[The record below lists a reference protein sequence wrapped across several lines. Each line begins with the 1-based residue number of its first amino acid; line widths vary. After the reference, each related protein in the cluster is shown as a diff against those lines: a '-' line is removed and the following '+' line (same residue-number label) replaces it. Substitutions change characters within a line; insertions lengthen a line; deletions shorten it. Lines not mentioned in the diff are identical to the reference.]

1 MSRVVQIQ
9 TNFSIGEL
17 DPLLRGRV
25 DLKQYYNA
33 LQSATNV
40 FIQPQGGVKRRDGLK
55 FITELPSAGNP
66 QNGVRLIPF
75 EFNASDSYMFALVH
89 QRIYIFRNKALVT
102 NINGTGN
109 DFLAISSVT
118 SAMLS
123 TIRYAQSADTIIL
136 CHADLTPLKI
146 VRGADHN
153 LWTISTVTFTNA
165 PTHAY
170 TLTTSNPSA
179 DITPDKTS
187 GNVKI
192 TASAGIFLS
201 SHVGQFINITSSYGR
216 LRIVEFVSSTVVKC
230 RAIINM
236 FDTTAVADS
245 DWELETGYEDAWS
258 GSRGYPV
265 SVTFHE
271 SRLYFGGSKGQ
282 PTTFW
287 GSNVGDYFNFEF
299 GEGLDDQSI
308 TGTIVTESLNAIV
321 DIFSGR
327 DLQIFTTGGEFY
339 LPQTTNEPITPSNL
353 TVRVGTRNGIKAG
366 VPVAGLDSGT
376 IYVQRSGKSLNEM
389 SFTDTELAYTTANIS
404 LLSSHLLN
412 TPVDMAIRRSTST
425 EETDRLFVVNSA
437 DGSMSVYSIL
447 RSQNVIAPSQFTT
460 SGNFLAVGIDVDTTY
475 VIIKRT
481 INSSDKY
488 FVEVFDNT
496 LHTDSAVYVTGTNAT
511 ATASHLISTTVDVLN
526 DGNVESQQTT
536 NGSGQVTLT
545 RTTASNYE
553 MGIPFTITIKT
564 MPVQP
569 NTAGATSLKG
579 FKKRILEVNADVFK
593 SKSMKV
599 NNQLVA
605 FRSFG
610 EDVLDTAVQEFTG
623 VKTIGP
629 LLGFDK
635 EGTITVTQDAPLE
648 LNILALDYKISMGA

>member
-170 TLTTSNPSA
+170 TLATSNPSA

-339 LPQTTNEPITPSNL
+339 LPQTTNAPITPSNL

-511 ATASHLISTTVDVLN
+511 ATASHLISTTVDILN

-553 MGIPFTITIKT
+553 MGIPFSITIKT

>member
-170 TLTTSNPSA
+170 TLATSNPSA
-179 DITPDKTS
+179 NITPDKTS

-511 ATASHLISTTVDVLN
+511 ATASHLISTTVDILN

-553 MGIPFTITIKT
+553 MGIPFSITIKT

>member
-170 TLTTSNPSA
+170 TLATSNPSA

-496 LHTDSAVYVTGTNAT
+496 LHTDSAVYVTGTNTT